1 MSSYEAAA
9 LSPVEE
15 AIAAIGRGEMVVVGD
30 DPGRENE
37 GDLVMAAQ
45 FVTPAAI
52 NFMATRGRGLICTPM
67 LPERLEALGIPPMAA
82 SNTDPKGTAF
92 HVGVDLRNGTST
104 GISAADR
111 AKTIKALVDP
121 SSTAADFTQPGHVF
135 PLAYRTGGVLERA
148 GHTEASIDLA
158 ILAGAAP
165 AAVIC
170 EIAAPNGE
178 MMRLPALLEFA
189 ACHGLH
195 IVAISDL
202 VEHLL
207 APTRLIERA
216 SDARM
221 PLDMGEF
228 TMVGY
233 RDLLDGREHVAAV
246 LGDVRAHPSVLV
258 RMHSEC
264 LTGDIFGSRRCD
276 CGHQLDMALDMIA
289 AEGAGVVV
297 YLRGH
302 EGRGIGLLEKL
313 SAYRLQ
319 DAGLD
324 TVEANLALGHAVDV
338 RDYGIGAQ
346 ILEDLGVDDLRLLT
360 NNPDKRTG
368 LEAHGRTVL
377 ECVPLRTEPTLENVS
392 YLRTKRAKL
401 GHMLESGVARTL
413 SDGAS

>member
-9 LSPVEE
+9 LSPIEE
-15 AIAAIGRGEMVVVGD
+15 AIAAIGRGEMVVVVD

-67 LPERLEALGIPPMAA
+67 LPERLEALGIPPMAT

-92 HVGVDLRNGTST
+92 HVGVDLRDGTST

-121 SSTAADFTQPGHVF
+121 SSAAANFTQPGHVF
-135 PLAYRTGGVLERA
+135 PLAYRTGGVLKRA

-202 VEHLL
+202 VEYLRRP
-207 APTRLIERA
+207 ARLIERA

-233 RDLLDGREHVAAV
+233 RDLADGREHVAAV
-246 LGDVRAHPSVLV
+246 LGDVRAHPGVLV

-276 CGHQLDMALDMIA
+276 CGQQLDMALDMIA

-360 NNPDKRTG
+360 NNPDKPMG
-368 LEAHGRTVL
+368 LEAHGRTVV

-401 GHMLESGVARTL
+401 GHMLESGVSRTL
-413 SDGAS
+413 SDGVS

>member
-1 MSSYEAAA
+1 METQEVAE

-15 AIAAIGRGEMVVVGD
+15 AVAAIGRGEMVVVVD

-67 LPERLEALGIPPMAA
+67 LQERLDALGIPPMTA

-92 HVGVDLRNGTST
+92 HVGVDVRDGTST

-111 AKTIKALVDP
+111 ARTIKALVDP
-121 SSTAADFTQPGHVF
+121 TTAAADFTQPGHVF
-135 PLAYRTGGVLERA
+135 PLAYRDGGVLERP
-148 GHTEASIDLA
+148 GHTEASIDLSV
-158 ILAGAAP
+158 LAGLAP

-195 IVAISDL
+195 VLAISHL
-202 VEHLL
+202 VEHMRK
-207 APTRLIERA
+207 PTRLIKRGSE
-216 SDARM
+216 ARM
-221 PLDMGEF
+221 PLGTGEF

-233 RDLLDGREHVAAV
+233 RDLADGREHVAAV
-246 LGDVRAHPSVLV
+246 LGDVRDRSGVLV

-276 CGHQLDMALDMIA
+276 CGDQLKLALVRLQ
-289 AEGAGVVV
+289 EAGGGVIL
-297 YLRGH
+297 YLAQ
-302 EGRGIGLLEKL
+302 EGRGPAPARVDPRQERSRPG
-313 SAYRLQ
+313 SGRCR
-319 DAGLD
+319 
-324 TVEANLALGHAVDV
+324 VGHGGPH
-338 RDYGIGAQ
+338 R
-346 ILEDLGVDDLRLLT
+346 
-360 NNPDKRTG
+360 
-368 LEAHGRTVL
+368 
-377 ECVPLRTEPTLENVS
+377 
-392 YLRTKRAKL
+392 
-401 GHMLESGVARTL
+401 
-413 SDGAS
+413 